1 MIIYFPTGEITLLDI
16 VAKHS
21 FIIGIYWI
29 AFSIAVFGFAL
40 CEDEKKI
47 RFDIYGFVL
56 MVLGV
61 LSVVLFILIL
71 I

>member
-1 MIIYFPTGEITLLDI
+1 MLDI

-29 AFSIAVFGFAL
+29 AFTIAIFGFVL

-61 LSVVLFILIL
+61 LSVVLLILIL